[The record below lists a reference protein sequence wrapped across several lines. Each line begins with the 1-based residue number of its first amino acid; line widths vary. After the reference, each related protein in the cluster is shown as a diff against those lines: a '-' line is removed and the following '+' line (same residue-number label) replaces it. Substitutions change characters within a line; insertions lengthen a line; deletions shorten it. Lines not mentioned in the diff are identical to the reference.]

1 MFVEMYIRA
10 LAANLN
16 EKETYKYR
24 FNKEGALESL
34 KTLVKGYLKL
44 ANLLKDVISVCRECI
59 LTAYSLMPSQ
69 DLLNKLENL
78 SIKSEELY
86 KKYPK
91 SVDTSDQYY
100 YSDDDFRLIHT
111 ELSNLPDPLTKRM
124 RDYLII
130 VLKTP
135 RSYDF
140 NWNLKWPDMKKT
152 CLEYLATLDL
162 VLKRNTQ
169 FIMDDNNQGPPSDIF
184 KYYKAGV
191 VNMFALEN
199 AVGSCPW
206 LEEIR
211 NQSDEPSKHNLRQR
225 KKNDKQKKTS
235 AQLKSVNFPKRRLN
249 PKRRSKKSV
258 SSLSEN
264 TTSSINQ
271 TSSNNVKE
279 KSNDTKNEL
288 EYSSNNTDSE
298 DDNNS
303 KVDNKSDNTDSEVEN
318 NSASTENETEDNSDN
333 TENEVEDN
341 SNDSENEIEDNS
353 DDTESEVED
362 NSNDTENEIKD
373 NSDDSKNEVKDNCDD
388 TENEVEGNSDDAE
401 NKVENSFNNTDCV
414 VENNSN
420 DTHSKN
426 DTSDSNNTSGVVKNN
441 SNNTYN
447 QSKNDLNDSSNKTEY
462 NSNDTLLGKNDIVK
476 NCKIITEPK
485 LQHQIKR
492 QKRTINTNQH
502 EDFDYSWSPLKRE
515 KHKTNNSFGKR
526 SQNNNKLNLTKDSSV
541 VKNIEHKSNNLNIDI
556 TKNKLPPP
564 SKKHLSLLSELSSIE
579 FIKPTNTDH
588 IINVVQI
595 QTTSNPLTNVSQ
607 TQTEYVSNHH
617 SNNEIEEK
625 ANENDTNTNALN
637 NFVSVYQPNS
647 LNNINSIQNSGIH
660 QGECS
665 FSGSMSV
672 SNQRMTESTTKV
684 HNNDQQ
690 ETIKPIGTHDMLL
703 DKNQTSLE
711 NRRWNTIQ
719 LQNSSGQIQ
728 TGNSVHLSSNVIVR
742 TSDVINP
749 SHATTGHISNT
760 TKKSTYCVKTR
771 DRFIDLSLPAS
782 ISSTS
787 TNNNRSSTIPTLMSS
802 KIISNTPVQ
811 TSVGL
816 QVNFNNQQC
825 EGTHKIIS
833 PSNLSS
839 HVSTNISEKSIS
851 NNSSALNDKIINS
864 MISRSNTSSNISIIN
879 PVLSTQTQTCVGLR
893 SSNEVVSTSNAPIVS
908 LMVNSTQS
916 QVIKTN
922 VNNSYTSSQNQR
934 MLPTELSHTSQINQ
948 SDEQKKIDNLKLI
961 SQTFTATSEAIKFVT
976 SNTESQRLIQSTEKI
991 NSPNL
996 SIFQNAT
1003 ESVSSINQDNDDSKL
1018 LNRGHKNMR
1027 TYESKTRVLKQAIMS
1042 DMFVF
1047 EKGTLYAVQDDAGGQ
1062 MESTQSVI
1070 SPRNNITANVK
1081 IQNKQI
1087 KEPLEKPK
1095 SPNASPNITITG
1107 SMLPRFQQ
1115 VFGKTKFQSSTVIND
1130 TPTLVST
1137 SVSSTPSNPGIVN
1150 NRTNIA
1156 TTRVYSSSKGV
1167 QTNNDI
1173 ELISSNTI
1181 SCIPPKEVESKLQ
1194 PNIGMT
1200 KTDGVMSIGNN
1211 KNNVIMTCKT
1221 VSSLKNLPQASASSS
1236 HQLLT
1241 CNIDGNNI
1249 SKKDVTSPTPTSKIS
1264 IVYTTSCSNSS
1275 LSSNTNVIYSI
1286 PVQSDLKSTNVE
1298 KSCVT
1303 QIQRQLKMS
1312 PSIIQTVLRK
1322 HPNWQQ
1328 NSFRQSKQ
1336 SIEVQTSSNVER
1348 LVPANIPNIV
1358 KTTIGSLNNKISVST
1373 SKPNVTET
1381 NVSSS
1386 MMEQMREFES
1396 VLEEVRKTSLMNEM
1410 STTNMLPQIN
1420 HEIIQIHS
1428 PTENVDLLSADS
1440 NQQIFSLNK
1449 KINMNN
1455 ERDRCSFSFLN
1466 QSLSND
1472 LANEGKEPVVVSPT
1486 IITVRSV
1493 TPTPPMVSPN
1503 NNVSVNPVDGS
1514 TQCPKQ
1520 IINKTKAVIK
1530 PPANSPSTSAVK
1542 VPILQKP
1549 MPKLQ
1554 EDEQTTQ
1561 RIYAILDKYAEQ
1573 LRNSPELKNKPAPR
1587 RRTNPPTNPS
1597 LNTKRKKSNQ
1607 LNLKTCSQQT
1617 SCSSSGMEMSP
1628 TSDMQAIDDSEDSSN
1643 AVSNFSHT
1651 INSPS
1656 RNSDEQTS
1664 TTVASETP
1672 LIENTLINVNDV
1684 IKKIN
1689 VDVEKK
1695 SKISQSTQIVVSGT
1709 SGPFLSIP
1717 EGSAGNVRLLLASGK
1732 NQKMYRLH
1740 CPVFHQITTKDPS
1753 SNDIKLSSNILGQN
1767 ISESTILP
1775 TLTSNDIQIP
1785 NTRLENDILLN
1796 TSQNS
1801 SIFKHKINKSDIILE
1816 SMEKAQVLDN
1826 NDKQLSFPIMKKS
1839 QGSQSTFSV
1848 IHTLPC
1854 KPKQESN
1861 DKIDILSTAQN
1872 NISGNIKKNFS
1883 SNEQKMFNRKQ
1894 ELNKCNIGQ
1903 VVLQQNNLNK
1913 TQEDRTCIQSESLG
1927 NSNISFKDTEFQS
1940 FHSQN
1945 KVQERD
1951 APRMNESNNQPSVT
1965 SLNENQNNTN
1975 QISINCDNKILNNS
1989 KNSHTIKCDG
1999 SIINQKSTS
2008 NVNTEDTSYSLDVS
2022 NSKKMDK
2029 EESKPNI
2036 VLNEVTAEIIS
2047 TANQTSST
2055 CE

>member
-1 MFVEMYIRA
+1 MYIRA

-86 KKYPK
+86 RKYPK

-100 YSDDDFRLIHT
+100 YSDNDFRLIHT

-135 RSYDF
+135 RYYDF
-140 NWNLKWPDMKKT
+140 HWNLKWPDMKKK

-169 FIMDDNNQGPPSDIF
+169 LIMDNDSQEPPNDILDLHQH
-184 KYYKAGV
+184 YKAGV
-191 VNMFALEN
+191 VNMFALED

-206 LEEIR
+206 LKDIKIH
-211 NQSDEPSKHNLRQR
+211 SDTSSKPNLRSR
-225 KKNDKQKKTS
+225 NKNYKPKKTR
-235 AQLKSVNFPKRRLN
+235 AQLKSVNLPKKCLN
-249 PKRRSKKSV
+249 SKISSKNTV

-264 TTSSINQ
+264 TTSNINQ
-271 TSSNNVKE
+271 TSSNDLE
-279 KSNDTKNEL
+279 DQSNDTKNEL
-288 EYSSNNTDSE
+288 EYNSNNTDNE
-298 DDNNS
+298 DDTNG
-303 KVDNKSDNTDSEVEN
+303 KVDDKSDNTDSEVEN
-318 NSASTENETEDNSDN
+318 NSANSDDTENENEDNSDD

-341 SNDSENEIEDNS
+341 SNNTKNEAKDNS
-353 DDTESEVED
+353 DDTESKVK
-362 NSNDTENEIKD
+362 N
-373 NSDDSKNEVKDNCDD
+373 NSDD
-388 TENEVEGNSDDAE
+388 TE
-401 NKVENSFNNTDCV
+401 NKVENNFN
-414 VENNSN
+414 
-420 DTHSKN
+420 SKN
-426 DTSDSNNTSGVVKNN
+426 GTNDSNNISDVIENK
-441 SNNTYN
+441 SNDAFN
-447 QSKNDLNDSSNKTEY
+447 KAENDLNDSSNKSKY
-462 NSNDTLLGKNDIVK
+462 NSNDTFLEKNNIVK

-485 LQHQIKR
+485 LQYQNKR
-492 QKRTINTNQH
+492 QKRTISTNQH
-502 EDFDYSWSPLKRE
+502 EDFDYSWCPLKRE
-515 KHKTNNSFGKR
+515 KHKKNNSFGKG
-526 SQNNNKLNLTKDSSV
+526 SQNNNNQNLIKDSSV
-541 VKNIEHKSNNLNIDI
+541 VKNEEHKSNNLNIDN

-564 SKKHLSLLSELSSIE
+564 SIKHLSLLSELSSIE
-579 FIKPTNTDH
+579 FLKPTNTDH

-625 ANENDTNTNALN
+625 ANDNDTNSNALD

-647 LNNINSIQNSGIH
+647 LNNINSIQNSGLQ

-665 FSGSMSV
+665 FSGNMSV
-672 SNQRMTESTTKV
+672 SNQRITESTTKV

-690 ETIKPIGTHDMLL
+690 ETSKPIGTHDILL

-749 SHATTGHISNT
+749 SHATTGHLSNT

-787 TNNNRSSTIPTLMSS
+787 TNNNRSSTIPTLMNS
-802 KIISNTPVQ
+802 KIIPNAPVQ

-816 QVNFNNQQC
+816 QVNFNNQIC

-839 HVSTNISEKSIS
+839 QVSTNISEKSIS

-893 SSNEVVSTSNAPIVS
+893 PLNEVVSTSNAPIVS

-934 MLPTELSHTSQINQ
+934 MLLTELSHTSQTNQ

-991 NSPNL
+991 NSSNL
-996 SIFQNAT
+996 PVFQNVT
-1003 ESVSSINQDNDDSKL
+1003 ESGSSISQDNDDSKL

-1047 EKGTLYAVQDDAGGQ
+1047 EKGTLYAVQDDAGSQ
-1062 MESTQSVI
+1062 MESAQSVI
-1070 SPRNNITANVK
+1070 SPRNNITANIK

-1087 KEPLEKPK
+1087 KEPLEKLKP
-1095 SPNASPNITITG
+1095 PNVSPNITITG

-1137 SVSSTPSNPGIVN
+1137 SVSSTPSNPGIIN

-1167 QTNNDI
+1167 QTNNDV
-1173 ELISSNTI
+1173 ESISSNTI
-1181 SCIPPKEVESKLQ
+1181 SCLSPKEVESKLQ
-1194 PNIGMT
+1194 PNIGMA
-1200 KTDGVMSIGNN
+1200 KTDNVMSIGNN

-1221 VSSLKNLPQASASSS
+1221 VSSLKSLPQASASSS

-1241 CNIDGNNI
+1241 CNIEGNNI
-1249 SKKDVTSPTPTSKIS
+1249 SKKNVTSTTPTSKVS
-1264 IVYTTSCSNSS
+1264 IVYTTSCNNSS
-1275 LSSNTNVIYSI
+1275 LSNTNVIYSI

-1358 KTTIGSLNNKISVST
+1358 KTTTDSLNNKISVST

-1381 NVSSS
+1381 NVSPS

-1449 KINMNN
+1449 KININN

-1628 TSDMQAIDDSEDSSN
+1628 TSDMQTIDDSEDSSN

-1753 SNDIKLSSNILGQN
+1753 SNDIKLPSNILGQN

-1872 NISGNIKKNFS
+1872 NISRNIKKNYS
-1883 SNEQKMFNRKQ
+1883 SNEQKMFNSKQ

-1913 TQEDRTCIQSESLG
+1913 TQEDRLCIQSESLG

-1945 KVQERD
+1945 KLQEHD
-1951 APRMNESNNQPSVT
+1951 TPRMNESNNQSSV
-1965 SLNENQNNTN
+1965 SILNENQNNIN
-1975 QISINCDNKILNNS
+1975 QISVNCDSKILNNS
-1989 KNSHTIKCDG
+1989 KNSLAVKCDS
-1999 SIINQKSTS
+1999 SILNQKSTS

-2029 EESKPNI
+2029 EENKPNI

-2047 TANQTSST
+2047 TANQTSNT

>member
-1 MFVEMYIRA
+1 MFIEMYIRA

-86 KKYPK
+86 RKYPK

-135 RSYDF
+135 RYYDF
-140 NWNLKWPDMKKT
+140 HWNLKWPDMKKM

-169 FIMDDNNQGPPSDIF
+169 LIMDDDNQEPPSDIY

-191 VNMFALEN
+191 VNMFALEA

-206 LEEIR
+206 LKDVR
-211 NQSDEPSKHNLRQR
+211 THSDKSPKPNLRQQ
-225 KKNDKQKKTS
+225 KKNYKPKKTS
-235 AQLKSVNFPKRRLN
+235 AQLKSVILPKKRLN
-249 PKRRSKKSV
+249 SKISSEKTV
-258 SSLSEN
+258 SCSLSEN
-264 TTSSINQ
+264 TTSSVNQ
-271 TSSNNVKE
+271 TSSNNVKD
-279 KSNDTKNEL
+279 KSNDTKIEL
-288 EYSSNNTDSE
+288 EYNSNNTDSE
-298 DDNNS
+298 DDTNS
-303 KVDNKSDNTDSEVEN
+303 KVDDNSDNTDSEVEN
-318 NSASTENETEDNSDN
+318 NSTDTENETEDDSDDTENEVKDNYNNTENKIEDNSDN

-341 SNDSENEIEDNS
+341 SNDPENEIEDNS
-353 DDTESEVED
+353 DDTENEFEDNSDDTEYEVED
-362 NSNDTENEIKD
+362 NSDDT
-373 NSDDSKNEVKDNCDD
+373 KNEVKN
-388 TENEVEGNSDDAE
+388 N
-401 NKVENSFNNTDCV
+401 FNNTDSK
-414 VENNSN
+414 VEDNSN
-420 DTHSKN
+420 GTHNEN
-426 DTSDSNNTSGVVKNN
+426 DSNDSNNTSNVVENN
-441 SNNTYN
+441 CNDVYN
-447 QSKNDLNDSSNKTEY
+447 KAENDLNDSSNQTGC
-462 NSNDTLLGKNDIVK
+462 NSNDTSLKKNDKVK
-476 NCKIITEPK
+476 NCKIITEPE
-485 LQHQIKR
+485 LQHQNKR
-492 QKRTINTNQH
+492 QKRIINTNQH
-502 EDFDYSWSPLKRE
+502 EDFDYSWCPLKRE
-515 KHKTNNSFGKR
+515 KHKKNNSFGKG
-526 SQNNNKLNLTKDSSV
+526 SQNNNNMNLIKDSSV
-541 VKNIEHKSNNLNIDI
+541 VKNMAHKSDNLNIIDN

-579 FIKPTNTDH
+579 FIKPKNTDH

-607 TQTEYVSNHH
+607 TQTEYVSNRH

-625 ANENDTNTNALN
+625 ANDNDTNTNALD
-637 NFVSVYQPNS
+637 NFVSGYQSNP
-647 LNNINSIQNSGIH
+647 LNNINSIQNSGIN

-672 SNQRMTESTTKV
+672 SNQRITESTTKV

-690 ETIKPIGTHDMLL
+690 ETSKQIGTHDILL

-719 LQNSSGQIQ
+719 LQSLSGQIQ

-749 SHATTGHISNT
+749 SHATTGHLSNT

-787 TNNNRSSTIPTLMSS
+787 TNNNRSSTLPSLMNS
-802 KIISNTPVQ
+802 KIIPNAPVQ

-839 HVSTNISEKSIS
+839 QVSTNISEKSIS
-851 NNSSALNDKIINS
+851 NNSSAQNDKMINS
-864 MISRSNTSSNISIIN
+864 IISRSNTSSNISIVN
-879 PVLSTQTQTCVGLR
+879 PVLSTQTQTCIGLR
-893 SSNEVVSTSNAPIVS
+893 PSNDVVSTSNAPIVS

-922 VNNSYTSSQNQR
+922 VHNSYTSQNQR
-934 MLPTELSHTSQINQ
+934 MLLTELSHTSQTNQ

-991 NSPNL
+991 NSSNL
-996 SIFQNAT
+996 SVFQNAT
-1003 ESVSSINQDNDDSKL
+1003 ESVSSISQEHDNSKL
-1018 LNRGHKNMR
+1018 LNREHKNMR
-1027 TYESKTRVLKQAIMS
+1027 TYESKTRALKQAIMS

-1062 MESTQSVI
+1062 IESTQSVI

-1081 IQNKQI
+1081 TQNKQI

-1095 SPNASPNITITG
+1095 PPNASPNITITG

-1137 SVSSTPSNPGIVN
+1137 SVSSTPSNPGIIN

-1167 QTNNDI
+1167 QTNNDV
-1173 ELISSNTI
+1173 ESISSNTI

-1194 PNIGMT
+1194 ANIGMA
-1200 KTDGVMSIGNN
+1200 KTDSVMSIGNN

-1221 VSSLKNLPQASASSS
+1221 VSSLKSLPQASASSS

-1249 SKKDVTSPTPTSKIS
+1249 SKKDVTSTTPTSKVS
-1264 IVYTTSCSNSS
+1264 IVYTTSCNNSS
-1275 LSSNTNVIYSI
+1275 LSSSNTNVIYSI

-1328 NSFRQSKQ
+1328 NSFRQNKQ

-1358 KTTIGSLNNKISVST
+1358 KTTIDSLNNKISVST
-1373 SKPNVTET
+1373 SKPSVTET

-1472 LANEGKEPVVVSPT
+1472 LANEAKEPVVVSPT

-1643 AVSNFSHT
+1643 AVSNFSHI

-1664 TTVASETP
+1664 TSVASETP

-1684 IKKIN
+1684 IKKMN

-1775 TLTSNDIQIP
+1775 TLTTNDIQIP
-1785 NTRLENDILLN
+1785 NTRLENDILLS

-1872 NISGNIKKNFS
+1872 NISGKNYP
-1883 SNEQKMFNRKQ
+1883 SNEQKMFNSKQ

-1927 NSNISFKDTEFQS
+1927 NSNISFKNTEFQS

-1945 KVQERD
+1945 KVQEHD
-1951 APRMNESNNQPSVT
+1951 APRMNESNNQQSVT

-1975 QISINCDNKILNNS
+1975 QISVNCDNKMLNNS

-2022 NSKKMDK
+2022 NSKKMEK

-2047 TANQTSST
+2047 TANQSSNT